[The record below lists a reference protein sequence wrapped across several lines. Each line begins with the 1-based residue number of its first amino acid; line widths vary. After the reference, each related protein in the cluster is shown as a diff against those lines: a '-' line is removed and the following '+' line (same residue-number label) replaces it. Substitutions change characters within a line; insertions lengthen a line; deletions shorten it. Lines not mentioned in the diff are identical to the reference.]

1 MMASLAGLWI
11 AGETIAL
18 SHDVSPS
25 VVRCRTCWG
34 HVVLLSVCVCV
45 CVCACVRACVRVRVR
60 VRVCMC

>member
-34 HVVLLSVCVCV
+34 HVVLLSVRVCAR
-45 CVCACVRACVRVRVR
+45 ACVRACVRVRVR